1 MSIKYSIVIP
11 VYNAESYISKMIDSV
26 VGQDYS
32 NWELIIIDDGST
44 DASGEICDSYDDK
57 RIHVFHY
64 KNQGQMVARITGI
77 SKATGDYTLVVDADD
92 LLAENCLSR
101 VSEVLAAEEVDAVIF
116 QFLCHEESSHK
127 EYFAS
132 APKHTGLLKP
142 EEVFDWV
149 ISTYNHGLFNK
160 VFKTRC
166 IQEGAAEATTKK
178 LFINGDYALIIPV
191 LCHIESAY
199 YIRDVLYYYRVYDSS
214 ISHKSKVQHLFDTC
228 YVTDAVLKILDKHG
242 IINEH
247 YKKIIYVAFLDMISW
262 MIEPLFFNHI
272 ISKQDIIKLRQN
284 AVFLR
289 ALDYVKRSNLSLY
302 KKLIIQGIRNQ
313 HSYDY
318 TLIVLLINA
327 RKRFSRVKSKIKDK
341 IR

>member
-1 MSIKYSIVIP
+1 M
-11 VYNAESYISKMIDSV
+11 
-26 VGQDYS
+26 
-32 NWELIIIDDGST
+32 
-44 DASGEICDSYDDK
+44 
-57 RIHVFHY
+57 
-64 KNQGQMVARITGI
+64 
-77 SKATGDYTLVVDADD
+77 
-92 LLAENCLSR
+92 
-101 VSEVLAAEEVDAVIF
+101 
-116 QFLCHEESSHK
+116 
-127 EYFAS
+127 
-132 APKHTGLLKP
+132 
-142 EEVFDWV
+142 
-149 ISTYNHGLFNK
+149 
-160 VFKTRC
+160 
-166 IQEGAAEATTKK
+166 
-178 LFINGDYALIIPV
+178 
-191 LCHIESAY
+191 
-199 YIRDVLYYYRVYDSS
+199 
-214 ISHKSKVQHLFDTC
+214 FDTC